1 MRKQILIALYIV
13 IQKKCANFLD
23 ENNIKTTKR
32 EDAFKGYA
40 STSNVEILD
49 SCNPE
54 LQLKDTEP
62 AVKVS

>member
-1 MRKQILIALYIV
+1 M
-13 IQKKCANFLD
+13 IQKRRANFLD
-23 ENNIKTTKR
+23 EKNIKTTKR
-32 EDAFKGYA
+32 EDAFKGCA